1 MRCNSLS
8 IKITRSAFKL
18 DLHTAWLDVSLRLV
32 VKCLIQLK
40 ETIYEATEPVKDR
53 IKYKQVQVKGGRKLT
68 TGVRNRQRL
77 LQKLEILFYC
87 WGIIR
92 KDKTSRTDASV
103 MNFLS
108 MWPNDVLVM
117 SCCIWK
123 DTRN

>member
-32 VKCLIQLK
+32 VKCLIQHK
-40 ETIYEATEPVKDR
+40 ETIDEATEPVKDR

-68 TGVRNRQRL
+68 TGVRNHQRL
-77 LQKLEILFYC
+77 LQKLVILFYC
-87 WGIIR
+87 WGLR
-92 KDKTSRTDASV
+92 KDKASKTDASV

-108 MWPNDVLVM
+108 MWPNVVLVM

>member
-1 MRCNSLS
+1 MPYP
-8 IKITRSAFKL
+8 TQG
-18 DLHTAWLDVSLRLV
+18 DD
-32 VKCLIQLK
+32 
-40 ETIYEATEPVKDR
+40 EATEPVKDR

-77 LQKLEILFYC
+77 LQKLEILFCC

-108 MWPNDVLVM
+108 MWPNVVLVM